1 MSKYNNVG
9 EYILVV
15 CPNPAV
21 DIYAKIDHF
30 KQGDTNRITEESQ
43 YPGGKGVHVAMAA
56 AELGQKVVLLGFWGG
71 PTGLWIKATVEKL
84 YPNINCVG
92 PEVNG
97 WTRSCY
103 TFKSASDFDDTELL
117 GTGPILE
124 HADMD
129 EFYFLFQQYLNNAKC
144 VCLSGSWPKGAPEN
158 AYAHFINIAHLHHK
172 ASFLDCTGI
181 QFEHAMLEKP
191 YMVHLNKNEV
201 CAAYG
206 VDTIEKGITELVK
219 NCDYAAV
226 TDGSKGLYLANS
238 STQVKASCHV
248 AKEKVYSAVG
258 CGDCLTA
265 GLVVAFVANKSTEEV
280 AKLAVAC
287 GAANCLRQDLG
298 MLYQK
303 DVNELLDLAV
313 IN

>member
-129 EFYFLFQQYLNNAKC
+129 EFYFLFQN
-144 VCLSGSWPKGAPEN
+144 
-158 AYAHFINIAHLHHK
+158 
-172 ASFLDCTGI
+172 
-181 QFEHAMLEKP
+181 
-191 YMVHLNKNEV
+191 
-201 CAAYG
+201 
-206 VDTIEKGITELVK
+206 
-219 NCDYAAV
+219 
-226 TDGSKGLYLANS
+226 
-238 STQVKASCHV
+238 
-248 AKEKVYSAVG
+248 
-258 CGDCLTA
+258 
-265 GLVVAFVANKSTEEV
+265 
-280 AKLAVAC
+280 
-287 GAANCLRQDLG
+287 
-298 MLYQK
+298 
-303 DVNELLDLAV
+303 
-313 IN
+313 